1 MKKIKIKFIMV
12 HFGQVFQKHRT
23 LGGLQNINTGIQL
36 SLGMVEKIKKIVN
49 KVEANSYKKMS
60 MSGLL
65 KSKTIRKGY
74 YQNKS

>member
-1 MKKIKIKFIMV
+1 ME

-60 MSGLL
+60 MSGSMLL